1 MYILIMSSDARIK
14 SKFWGKS
21 MEVFPV
27 GTVNVTIPKL
37 APNRV
42 NCVCP
47 LVRVHVMYVTF
58 MYHLHICVYIRMYIH
73 MLCC

>member
-37 APNRV
+37 APNNIV
-42 NCVCP
+42 QCVS
-47 LVRVHVMYVTF
+47 VSMH
-58 MYHLHICVYIRMYIH
+58 HLHLYELCAYNVMLSTNVYKG
-73 MLCC
+73 CEAK